1 MICLTS
7 KEPEGKEFIRCQD
20 EGMQEAHSS
29 EVSEQQW
36 LPSSN
41 HPRMAKKSG
50 VTDMSFLEHSSKP
63 FCRLQWSI

>member
-29 EVSEQQW
+29 EVSEQQ
-36 LPSSN
+36 
-41 HPRMAKKSG
+41 
-50 VTDMSFLEHSSKP
+50 
-63 FCRLQWSI
+63 